1 MISETCS
8 VCGTGFDVVFRYQ
21 MEERNGGFAF
31 YCSQKC
37 LETSQKGGDEH
48 AVTCDGC
55 SKRFTPD
62 LALQVLYLGGK
73 RKYACGLACR
83 SQLVRESQGARLGDM
98 VQTAKAASRPATSPS
113 ASDPE
118 QVSPAQSAD
127 AMDVRAEG
135 AAGGAGAA
143 GGGMRDS
150 RHTTV
155 RDLRQGVT
163 RAPGATGGPQGN
175 TPNSA
180 KVPVVATGPVSQK
193 VGAAVSVPVVASGPV
208 SQKVGAAVSVPVVA
222 TGPVSQKVGAAVSVP
237 VAASGPVSSKGAG
250 AGSGPVSGGERGAAS
265 GKSVPAPAGPVSSV
279 PPPALQAGKGGSGRA
294 PSGAAETPQSGTRKR
309 GEEAPAVSSRTS
321 GLMSAIR
328 PEGEESAA
336 QGDGAGTVIP
346 VSPLLKGEKR
356 APDVK
361 PVAPRRIAIFNHKG
375 GTGKTTTAVSV
386 AAGLAAKGKRVLL
399 VDTDAQGNVSVSLG
413 AGSERSLYHV
423 LVMGL
428 RVGDAVKEVRPN
440 LHLLPSNETLAA
452 AELYLAGR
460 QNRDRVLA
468 DRLNTAAGDYDYVVL
483 DCSPSLSLMNQ
494 NALVFADSVLVPVAC
509 DYLSLVGVRQVLK
522 TVKNVNSLLHHP
534 VQIWGVLPTFFDGR
548 AKICNEAVATLKDH
562 FGDKCLPPIRAAI
575 KVKEAPS
582 VGQTIFEY
590 AAGSNAAEDYGV
602 IVDRIIDGAKAENAG
617 GGAREAAERAP
628 AQAASA

>member
-1 MISETCS
+1 MFRVTPHGRAVPPQAPTGKSAMISETCS

-37 LETSQKGGDEH
+37 LETSQKGGDER

-98 VQTAKAASRPATSPS
+98 VDSAKRASRPAISAPV

-127 AMDVRAEG
+127 AIDG
-135 AAGGAGAA
+135 AVAGGAGAP
-143 GGGMRDS
+143 GGGVRDS
-150 RHTTV
+150 RHTTG
-155 RDLRQGVT
+155 RESRQAVT
-163 RAPGATGGPQGN
+163 RAAVGGGGPQGIP
-175 TPNSA
+175 PNSQRA
-180 KVPVVATGPVSQK
+180 PAPASMPVGSKVAVAG
-193 VGAAVSVPVVASGPV
+193 GA
-208 SQKVGAAVSVPVVA
+208 
-222 TGPVSQKVGAAVSVP
+222 
-237 VAASGPVSSKGAG
+237 
-250 AGSGPVSGGERGAAS
+250 PVSGAERGVAA
-265 GKSVPAPAGPVSSV
+265 GKSIPAPAGPVSSV
-279 PPPALQAGKGGSGRA
+279 PPPALQAGKGMSGKA

-309 GEEAPAVSSRTS
+309 GDEAPAVSSRTS

-328 PEGEESAA
+328 PEGEEHTAP
-336 QGDGAGTVIP
+336 GDGAGTVIA